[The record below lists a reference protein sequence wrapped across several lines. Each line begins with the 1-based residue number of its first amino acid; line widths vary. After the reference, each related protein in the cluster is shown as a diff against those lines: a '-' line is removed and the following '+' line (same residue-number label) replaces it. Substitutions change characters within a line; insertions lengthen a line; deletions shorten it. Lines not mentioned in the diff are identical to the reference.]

1 MNNKKLIILGAITVC
16 MIIWAVVQSSI
27 SNKPGGV
34 SNAVSY
40 LIQGLDPDDIS
51 AIVIGTGDD
60 AVTLKRDENHFVVV
74 NKDGYPAI
82 SSEINNLINSC
93 LDVRTIELYTDNP
106 DNFEDLG
113 VNEEDAANVVK
124 FLKNDS
130 SVLTGIIVGNKKDNG
145 EGTFVRMA
153 SSNKVYVALQTPF
166 INTEALH
173 YVDQELTSVN
183 QDEVESVTVSSSN
196 ETYTLLEEK
205 ENKNIVLVDIPE
217 GKKLKKDVAA
227 DIFGALS
234 NLRFNDVKKAASI
247 DTELV
252 FDKQFACKLKD
263 STLYTIKIAQK
274 DEITYIKCES
284 EFTDKTPVVKEE
296 GVESE
301 EELEKKEAKLLAND
315 KSEEFQA
322 KHNGWVYEI
331 SEYNVKNLIIELSG
345 LLNDIDNEDDD
356 SEQST
361 EEPESMPLDDNH
373 DHP

>member
-60 AVTLKRDENHFVVV
+60 AVTLKRDEDHFVVV

-217 GKKLKKDVAA
+217 GKKLKEDVAA

-234 NLRFNDVKKAASI
+234 NLRFNDVKKAAAI
-247 DTELV
+247 DNELV

-284 EFTDKTPVVKEE
+284 EFTDKT
-296 GVESE
+296 
-301 EELEKKEAKLLAND
+301 
-315 KSEEFQA
+315 
-322 KHNGWVYEI
+322 
-331 SEYNVKNLIIELSG
+331 
-345 LLNDIDNEDDD
+345 
-356 SEQST
+356 
-361 EEPESMPLDDNH
+361 
-373 DHP
+373 